1 VLASSSHRVSW
12 ALAAL
17 LSFVVGDTRAEE
29 WLPLAVGNQWTYRSD
44 HDIQYTYPDRP
55 IVRAYWSGKL
65 EERVDESGERTSE
78 REGPLL
84 YRLIRTSRDVSGLSA
99 TAPNSYFVQ
108 WLTVLD
114 GRVRLRAIQTPGV
127 PPPLNQ
133 VIRYAEPLLLVQ
145 SEMEAGARWRVGS
158 WAVGN
163 LAVDLTA
170 TVTGR
175 EGVVVPDGSYPAAT
189 AVRYEGPVT
198 GSIEVAGEW
207 ALIESG
213 SFVRTWW
220 LAPGVGLIKEE
231 VDLTFS
237 GVIAEK
243 TAVEG
248 HTTTLRELIS
258 HDLVAAR
265 PPPRVPLRSV
275 VTRTDDPSTR
285 QPNENADGNG
295 NEKLLNWTLE
305 LDTRTENGN

>member
-1 VLASSSHRVSW
+1 MRACVAGGLSSPPVLASPSHRIFW
-12 ALAAL
+12 ALVAL
-17 LSFVVGDTRAEE
+17 LLFVASDAQSEE
-29 WLPLAVGNQWTYRSD
+29 WLPLAVGNTWSYRSD

-65 EERVDESGERTSE
+65 EERVDDSSERTSE
-78 REGPLL
+78 AKGPLV

-99 TAPNSYFVQ
+99 TAPNSHFVQ

-133 VIRYAEPLLLVQ
+133 VIRYAEPLPLVQ
-145 SEMEAGARWRVGS
+145 PEMEAGARWRVGS

-175 EGVVVPDGSYPAAT
+175 EDVDVPDGSYPAAT

-198 GSIEVAGEW
+198 GSIDVAGEW

-213 SFVRTWW
+213 RFVRTWW

-243 TAVEG
+243 TAVAG

-258 HDLVAAR
+258 HDVAAAS
-265 PPPRVPLRSV
+265 PPPIVPPRSAV
-275 VTRTDDPSTR
+275 IKSDDPSAR
-285 QPNENADGNG
+285 QPNEIGNG
-295 NEKLLNWTLE
+295 N
-305 LDTRTENGN
+305 